1 MINLKTQVRRATA
14 HDHTQLANLLFHESS
29 THRHLDWHS
38 ALEWLGE
45 KNFWVLDEHG
55 FITAALACPE
65 DPLDVAWI
73 RLFSHHPHL
82 TAPDAWSMLWE
93 SALAEIFD
101 SNPKAQVSAIV
112 LKKWFQNILSQH
124 HFELK
129 QNIVLLRLR
138 IENTIPQNHLRNIHI
153 RKMNEADIFSV
164 VQIDANAFGS
174 FWQNSFDT
182 TQRAYMQAV
191 HATVAENESGALVGY
206 QISTGNRLGVHLS
219 RLGVRV
225 EAQGHGVATCLVTEL
240 IRRLS
245 QNQVVEISVNTQ
257 EDNTASM
264 ALYQK
269 FGFVKTGEVFPV
281 MVYGT
286 N

>member
-14 HDHTQLANLLFHESS
+14 HDHTQLANLLFHESN

-65 DPLDVAWI
+65 DPSDIAWI
-73 RLFSHHPHL
+73 RLFAHHPHL

-93 SALAEIFD
+93 VALAEIFD
-101 SNPKAQVSAIV
+101 SNPKARVSAIV

-129 QNIVLLRLR
+129 QKIVLLRLR
-138 IENTIPQNHLRNIHI
+138 IENAIPQEKLSNIHI

-164 VQIDANAFGS
+164 VQIDADAFGS
-174 FWQNSFDT
+174 FWHNSFDT
-182 TQRAYMQAV
+182 TQRAYMQSV

-206 QISTGNRLGVHLS
+206 QISTGNRFGAHLS
-219 RLGVRV
+219 RLGVRG
-225 EAQGHGVATCLVTEL
+225 EAQGQGIATSLLTDL
-240 IRRLS
+240 IQMLN
-245 QNQVVEISVNTQ
+245 QNQMDEISVNTQ
-257 EDNTASM
+257 EDNTVSLS
-264 ALYQK
+264 LYQK
-269 FGFVKTGEVFPV
+269 FGFIKTGEVFPV

>member
-1 MINLKTQVRRATA
+1 MINLTTQVRRATA
-14 HDHTQLANLLFHESS
+14 HDHTQLANLLFHEST

-38 ALEWLGE
+38 AMEWLGE
-45 KNFWVLDEHG
+45 KNFWVIDEHG

-65 DPLDVAWI
+65 DPIDIAWI

-82 TAPDAWSMLWE
+82 TAPDAWSMLWKV
-93 SALAEIFD
+93 ALAEIFG
-101 SNPKAQVSAIV
+101 SNPKAQVSSIV
-112 LKKWFQNILSQH
+112 IKQWFQNILSQH

-129 QNIVLLRLR
+129 QNIVLLRLN
-138 IENTIPQNHLRNIHI
+138 IKNAIPKSISNHIHI

-164 VQIDANAFGS
+164 AQIDANAFGS
-174 FWQNSFDT
+174 FWQNSIST
-182 TQRAYMQAV
+182 TERAYMQSI

-206 QISTGNRLGVHLS
+206 QISTGNRFGAHLS

-225 EAQGHGVATCLVTEL
+225 EAQGQGIAKTLLTEL
-240 IRRLS
+240 IQRLS
-245 QNQVVEISVNTQ
+245 QNQMDEISVNTQ
-257 EDNTASM
+257 EDNVASM

-269 FGFVKTGEVFPV
+269 FGFVKTGQVFPV
-281 MVYGT
+281 MVYG

>member
-1 MINLKTQVRRATA
+1 MINLKTQVRHATA
-14 HDHTQLANLLFHESS
+14 HDHTQLANLLFHESN

-65 DPLDVAWI
+65 DPSDIAWI

-93 SALAEIFD
+93 VALAEIFD
-101 SNPKAQVSAIV
+101 SNPKARVSAIV

-138 IENTIPQNHLRNIHI
+138 IENVIPQNHLRNIHI
-153 RKMNEADIFSV
+153 RKMNEADIFCVS
-164 VQIDANAFGS
+164 QIDADAFGS
-174 FWQNSFDT
+174 FWQNSINT
-182 TQRAYMQAV
+182 TQRAYMQSV

-206 QISTGNRLGVHLS
+206 QISTGNRFGVHLS

-225 EAQGHGVATCLVTEL
+225 EAQGQGIATSLLAEL
-240 IRRLS
+240 IHTLN
-245 QNQVVEISVNTQ
+245 QNQMDEISVNTQ
-257 EDNTASM
+257 EDNAASM
-264 ALYQK
+264 ALYRK
-269 FGFVKTGEVFPV
+269 FGFVKTGDVFPV
-281 MVYGT
+281 MVYG

>member
-1 MINLKTQVRRATA
+1 MINLTTQVRHATPQ
-14 HDHTQLANLLFHESS
+14 DHNQLANLLFHESTS
-29 THRHLDWHS
+29 HRHLDWHS

-93 SALAEIFD
+93 IALADVYD
-101 SNPKAQVSAIV
+101 SNPNAQVSAIV
-112 LKKWFQNILSQH
+112 LKKWFQNILIQH
-124 HFELK
+124 HFEIK
-129 QNIVLLRLR
+129 QNIVLLKRP
-138 IENTIPQNHLRNIHI
+138 ISNISQQNKVNHIHI

-164 VQIDANAFGS
+164 SQIDADAFGS
-174 FWQNSFDT
+174 FWQNSFGT
-182 TQRAYMQAV
+182 MQRAYMQSI
-191 HATVAENESGALVGY
+191 HATVAEDESGALVGY
-206 QISTGNRLGVHLS
+206 QISTGNRFGAHLS
-219 RLGVRV
+219 RLGVRR
-225 EAQGHGVATCLVTEL
+225 EAQGQGIGTSLIAEL
-240 IRRLS
+240 IYSLN
-245 QNQVVEISVNTQ
+245 QNQVAEISVNTQ
-257 EDNTASM
+257 EDNKASL

-269 FGFVKTGEVFPV
+269 FGFIKTGDVFPV
-281 MVYGT
+281 MRYG